1 MILHCRVTT
10 YLAPSIGVSQTSP
23 FSISTTQCS
32 GMIPNPDN
40 WISCCTSASCCPT
53 KVWSWNPQK
62 IHLLCISKYFLWLH
76 ASCCFILT
84 VFTWNKGIIFQSLVW
99 NKQENLKSGAVRKLP
114 TVTRVQSVE
123 SGVLFEYCYPETQE
137 NSKPVYKMPSTLLG
151 HVQDQLTLSSS
162 NLS

>member
-1 MILHCRVTT
+1 MFWHDSQSGQLDILLYICILLSNQSVV
-10 YLAPSIGVSQTSP
+10 LK
-23 FSISTTQCS
+23 STENS
-32 GMIPNPDN
+32 LVMYI
-40 WISCCTSASCCPT
+40 
-53 KVWSWNPQK
+53 KVLSMTACK
-62 IHLLCISKYFLWLH
+62 LLFY
-76 ASCCFILT
+76 T

>member
-1 MILHCRVTT
+1 MIPHCRVTT

-62 IHLLCISKYFLWLH
+62 IHLLCISKLLFY
-76 ASCCFILT
+76 T

-137 NSKPVYKMPSTLLG
+137 NSKPVNKMPSTLLG

>member
-1 MILHCRVTT
+1 M
-10 YLAPSIGVSQTSP
+10 
-23 FSISTTQCS
+23 
-32 GMIPNPDN
+32 
-40 WISCCTSASCCPT
+40 
-53 KVWSWNPQK
+53 
-62 IHLLCISKYFLWLH
+62 
-76 ASCCFILT
+76 
-84 VFTWNKGIIFQSLVW
+84 W

-137 NSKPVYKMPSTLLG
+137 NWKPVNKMPGSTLLG

>member
-40 WISCCTSASCCPT
+40 WISCCVSASCCPT

-62 IHLLCISKYFLWLH
+62 IHLLCISKLLFY
-76 ASCCFILT
+76 T

-99 NKQENLKSGAVRKLP
+99 NKQENLKSGAVWKLA